1 MDGMLV
7 HDDGASAAH
16 DQDSP
21 KSKLPSSRR
30 HAVAPVVVV
39 PASTLSWLTPGSTVV
54 VLDEVAPESDDPS
67 ADPNAEPSPLMSF
80 CGLNIDVSAESG
92 DASGDAADVV
102 DDEAVAAAPVAEAGA
117 AALDAAEED
126 AAEVV
131 AVAAVSFSVEAAGA
145 VVAVTAVVN
154 FPKIPFC
161 ERV

>member
-1 MDGMLV
+1 MDGMLI

-39 PASTLSWLTPGSTVV
+39 PASTLSWLTPGSTVG

-67 ADPNAEPSPLMSF
+67 ADPNAEPSPVMSF

-92 DASGDAADVV
+92 DAAADVV

-145 VVAVTAVVN
+145 AVAVTAVVN